1 MQSIQRWLILLRVML
16 VASLI
21 LVSLVPLQP
30 AAAHFGEPYTVI
42 YDQKVG
48 DFTLSMKADPD
59 VGTGTFYSDI
69 ELPSSMADGEVTI
82 AIQAVADANSTGP
95 SNSSA
100 TGQSTGHKA
109 SIEQTIEFDQ
119 EGYWTLDVTVTAGN
133 QTGQHQFK
141 VLVTPPFPPW
151 ITTLICLA
159 PFLMVGA
166 IWTLTMRRNAM
177 LKQQQ
182 AENKEEQ
189 RA

>member
-1 MQSIQRWLILLRVML
+1 METIQRWLILLRGMFIT
-16 VASLI
+16 SLI

-30 AAAHFGEPYTVI
+30 AAAHFGEPYTVL
-42 YDQKVG
+42 YDQKLG
-48 DFTLSMKADPD
+48 EFTLSMKADPD

-109 SIEQTIEFDQ
+109 SIEQKIEFDQ
-119 EGYWTLDVTVTAGN
+119 EGYWTLDVSVTAGN
-133 QTGQHQFK
+133 QTGKHQFK

-151 ITTLICLA
+151 ITTMICLA

-182 AENKEEQ
+182 AEKSIEH
-189 RA
+189 RT